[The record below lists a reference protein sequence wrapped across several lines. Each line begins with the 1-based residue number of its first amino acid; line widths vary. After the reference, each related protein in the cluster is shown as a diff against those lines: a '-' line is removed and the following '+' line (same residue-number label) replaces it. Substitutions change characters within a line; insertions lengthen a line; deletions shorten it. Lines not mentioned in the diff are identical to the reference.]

1 MSRIPESLFRH
12 RALFTA
18 TLCAILP
25 ALASAQDAGPA
36 TLEVLDVSAERG
48 EVSSESTGSYTG
60 GATTTT
66 MKKGEGGKPSRPLYR
81 V

>member
-18 TLCAILP
+18 TLCAIL
-25 ALASAQDAGPA
+25 AQDAGPA